1 MSTEKPG
8 QAETLSTAND
18 QQRKVDPAETL
29 LHAQPAEGA
38 EGAPAAA
45 ADPAQPAYVADPAG
59 RVAAA
64 PARASFSTA
73 DPLRPKAPTAAQ
85 AVGAGPKPG
94 ASEAGRPSGSPPSAA
109 EPEVRKEDWVEI
121 LKTVGF
127 ALLIALV
134 LRSLLFQPFTIPSA
148 SMEPNL
154 YEGDYLVVSKWT
166 YGYSRFSMPFPALWP
181 IHGRAF
187 NHPAHRGDIVV
198 FKLPS
203 DTKIDYIKRVIGVPG
218 DQIQMRDGLLYIN
231 GQPVKDVKVGE
242 TSALYGPG
250 IPHQADLV
258 QETLSTGKT
267 FMRQDIVPNAYDAEY
282 VTKLDNTATFTVP
295 PHEYFMMGDNRRNSD
310 DSRAD
315 VGFVPE
321 ANLEGKAQM
330 VLFSWYPGASLWKP
344 WTWVTKLRF
353 SRFFKP
359 LV

>member
-1 MSTEKPG
+1 MSTDKPG

-18 QQRKVDPAETL
+18 QQRKAE
-29 LHAQPAEGA
+29 
-38 EGAPAAA
+38 
-45 ADPAQPAYVADPAG
+45 PAQPAYVADPAG
-59 RVAAA
+59 EAAAVEA
-64 PARASFSTA
+64 PARASFSTP
-73 DPLRPKAPTAAQ
+73 DPLRPK
-85 AVGAGPKPG
+85 
-94 ASEAGRPSGSPPSAA
+94 PPSAPQAGGAGAKSGATEAAGKPSGPTPSA
-109 EPEVRKEDWVEI
+109 EPEAPKEDWVEI
-121 LKTVGF
+121 VKTVGF

-154 YEGDYLVVSKWT
+154 YEGDYLVVSKWN
-166 YGYSRFSMPFPALWP
+166 YGYSRYSMPFPALWP
-181 IHGRAF
+181 IHGRLF
-187 NHPAHRGDIVV
+187 DQQAHRGDIVV

-203 DTKIDYIKRVIGVPG
+203 DPKIDYIKRVIGVPG
-218 DQIQMRDGLLYIN
+218 DEIQMRDGLLYIN
-231 GQPVKDVKVGE
+231 GQPVKDVKVGDA
-242 TSALYGPG
+242 TALYGPG
-250 IPHQADLV
+250 IPHQANLV

-282 VTKLDNTATFTVP
+282 VTKLDNTGVFTVP
-295 PHEYFMMGDNRRNSD
+295 AHEYFMMGDNRRNSD

-321 ANLEGKAQM
+321 ANLEGKAEM

-344 WTWVTKLRF
+344 WTWVTKLRL

>member
-1 MSTEKPG
+1 MNTEKPG
-8 QAETLSTAND
+8 QGETLST
-18 QQRKVDPAETL
+18 
-29 LHAQPAEGA
+29 HAQPAQGA
-38 EGAPAAA
+38 GSAPETAANPVQPAGEAAA
-45 ADPAQPAYVADPAG
+45 ATG
-59 RVAAA
+59 
-64 PARASFSTA
+64 RASFSTP

-85 AVGAGPKPG
+85 ASGAGSKPG
-94 ASEAGRPSGSPPSAA
+94 APGAGKPSGPPSSA
-109 EPEVRKEDWVEI
+109 EAEAPPKEDWVEI

-134 LRSLLFQPFTIPSA
+134 LRTLLFQPFTIPSA

-154 YEGDYLVVSKWT
+154 YEGDYLVVSKWN
-166 YGYSRFSMPFPALWP
+166 YGFSRYSMPFPALWP
-181 IHGRAF
+181 FHGRMF
-187 NHPAHRGDIVV
+187 DQQAHRGDIVV

-203 DTKIDYIKRVIGVPG
+203 DNKTDYIKRLIGVPG
-218 DQIQMRDGLLYIN
+218 DQIQMRDGLLYLN
-231 GQPVKDVKVGE
+231 GQPVKDVTVGQ
-242 TSALYGPG
+242 TTALYGPG
-250 IPHQADLV
+250 IQHQANLV
-258 QETLSTGKT
+258 QETLPTGKT
-267 FMRQDIVPNAYDAEY
+267 FARQDIVPNAYDADY

-344 WTWVTKLRF
+344 WTWFTKLRP